1 MDTGT
6 LARLARDLGASE
18 VREKAGKVTCSC
30 LLARWTHFG
39 GYDSKPSMVLFPAG
53 RRGDP
58 IFKCMGCHEEGT
70 VRDIVIDHWSANPAR
85 NLIHWIFEIDGDPD
99 ADKLAK
105 RSSALAALPD
115 SPHEN
120 RKRKLHQEAPAVRKT
135 TDDGRVW
142 YDHRLLVE
150 ADAVKEISWGV
161 YNQYHGKVPQFAFK
175 RGLTAATCKE
185 WELGHDAQM
194 KRLLFP
200 IRDRKGRLV
209 GISGR
214 LYSKECVY
222 CGGPVARGVR
232 DENNKKVRDQC
243 KRCNRYEPPKYLHSD
258 DFKRNLVLYGEHRRQ
273 DSVDGNVYLVEG
285 HIDMLLLWQMG
296 YRPVVAMLG
305 SYPGHCQ
312 IEKLIAY
319 WGRRIIIIPDG
330 DKAGV
335 DMAAKVKALVADR
348 VPVIVKK
355 CPDGTDPGAIIQAHL
370 RGEMT
375 LAEVHEIFGPPSVNV
390 DSANVIG

>member
-1 MDTGT
+1 MDTAT
-6 LARLARDLGASE
+6 LARLARDLGGNE
-18 VREKAGKVTCSC
+18 VRERNGKVTCSC

-39 GYDSKPSMVLFPAG
+39 GYDTKPSMVLYPQG
-53 RRGDP
+53 RLRGDP
-58 IFKCMGCHEEGT
+58 IFKCMGCHEEGS

-85 NLIHWIFEIDGDPD
+85 NLIHWIFEIDGDEG
-99 ADKLAK
+99 ADKLIK
-105 RSSALAALPD
+105 RSAAIASLPD
-115 SPHEN
+115 DPMAN
-120 RKRKLHQEAPAVRKT
+120 RKRKVMEPAVVRKT

-142 YDHRLLVE
+142 YDHKLLVE
-150 ADAVKEISWGV
+150 ADAVKEISWGA
-161 YNQYHGKVPQFAFK
+161 YNQYHGKVPRFAFQ
-175 RGLTAATCKE
+175 RGLTAETCKE
-185 WELGHDAQM
+185 WELGHDPTM

-222 CGGPVARGVR
+222 CGGQVARGQR
-232 DENNKKVRDQC
+232 DEANKRIRDHC
-243 KRCNRYEPPKYLHSD
+243 RRCGKNEPPKYLHSD
-258 DFKRNLVLYGEHRRQ
+258 DFKRNMVLYGEHRRQ
-273 DSVDGNVYLVEG
+273 DAVDGTVYLVEG
-285 HIDMLLLWQMG
+285 HIDMLLLWQLG

-355 CPDGTDPGAIIQAHL
+355 CPDGSDPGAIVQAHL
-370 RGEMT
+370 RGEIT
-375 LAEVHEIFGPPSVNV
+375 LAEVHQIFGEPPVK
-390 DSANVIG
+390 AAA